1 MTTQAQRSAEE
12 PTTRELTVQLGDQ
25 MTRLVRSEV
34 ALARAELFATAR
46 RTVLGG
52 MMLSG
57 AGLAGVYGGIAL
69 VAMLIAAIAM
79 GLPLWAAALVT
90 GVALLAC
97 AGGLA
102 LLNDRGQATVAS
114 VPTVAATSF
123 LLDRGAERM
132 GGVQTPQVGCPETQ
146 VGLAPTPRPT

>member
-25 MTRLVRSEV
+25 MDRLVRSEV

-57 AGLAGVYGGIAL
+57 AGLAGVYGGVAL
-69 VAMLIAAIAM
+69 VAMVIAAIAM

-90 GVALLAC
+90 GVVLLAC

-102 LLNDRGQATVAS
+102 LLGKRRLARATPPLKMTVDSIRGEL
-114 VPTVAATSF
+114 AALTAV
-123 LLDRGAERM
+123 LRK
-132 GGVQTPQVGCPETQ
+132 
-146 VGLAPTPRPT
+146 

>member
-12 PTTRELTVQLGDQ
+12 PTTPELAVQLGDQ

-46 RTVLGG
+46 RGVLGG

-57 AGLAGVYGGIAL
+57 AGLAGVYGGVAL
-69 VAMLIAAIAM
+69 VAVVIAAIAT

-102 LLNDRGQATVAS
+102 LLGARRLARATPPLKVTVDSIRGEL
-114 VPTVAATSF
+114 AA
-123 LLDRGAERM
+123 
-132 GGVQTPQVGCPETQ
+132 
-146 VGLAPTPRPT
+146 LAAVLRK

>member
-1 MTTQAQRSAEE
+1 MRRGYAALALLALIWGASFLFIKLAVRDMSPA
-12 PTTRELTVQLGDQ
+12 TV
-25 MTRLVRSEV
+25 V
-34 ALARAELFATAR
+34 LARALFGALMLA
-46 RTVLGG
+46 LGI
-52 MMLSG
+52 
-57 AGLAGVYGGIAL
+57 GL
-69 VAMLIAAIAM
+69 
-79 GLPLWAAALVT
+79 
-90 GVALLAC
+90 

>member
-1 MTTQAQRSAEE
+1 VTTQAQRSAEE

-46 RTVLGG
+46 RAVLGG

-57 AGLAGVYGGIAL
+57 AGLAGVYGGVAL

-102 LLNDRGQATVAS
+102 LLGARRLSRATPPLKITMDSIRGEL
-114 VPTVAATSF
+114 AA
-123 LLDRGAERM
+123 LAA
-132 GGVQTPQVGCPETQ
+132 
-146 VGLAPTPRPT
+146 GLRK

>member
-1 MTTQAQRSAEE
+1 MTSQAQRSAEE
-12 PTTRELTVQLGDQ
+12 PTTPELAVQLGDQ

-46 RTVLGG
+46 RGVLGG

-57 AGLAGVYGGIAL
+57 AGLAGVYGGVAL
-69 VAMLIAAIAM
+69 VAVVIAAIAT

-102 LLNDRGQATVAS
+102 LLGARRLARATPPLKMTVDSIRGEL
-114 VPTVAATSF
+114 AA
-123 LLDRGAERM
+123 
-132 GGVQTPQVGCPETQ
+132 
-146 VGLAPTPRPT
+146 LAAVLRK